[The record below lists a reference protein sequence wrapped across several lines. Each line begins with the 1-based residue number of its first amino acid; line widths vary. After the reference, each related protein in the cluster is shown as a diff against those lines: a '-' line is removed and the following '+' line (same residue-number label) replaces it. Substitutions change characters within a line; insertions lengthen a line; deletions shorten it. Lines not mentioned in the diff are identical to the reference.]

1 VCLMDPSKEL
11 VRDFWEKASC
21 GEALYLEDSTR
32 DGFLKQ
38 SCIRY
43 QIEPYILSFAE
54 FEKYYEKKVLEI
66 GIGLGADHQKFAE
79 AGAELYGIDLTQRAV
94 NYVQKRFETMGLK
107 SHLSIGDV
115 ENLAFADE
123 MFDLVYS
130 WGVLHHTPNTAKAA
144 REILRVLKRG
154 GEFKIMIYH
163 KYSLVGYM
171 LWIRYALMRLRP
183 LTSLAEIYGRY
194 LESPGTKALTTGEAR
209 ELFKDSAYFVNKV
222 ELSHGDLL
230 NSLAGQRH
238 KGISLTLAR
247 MIWPRFLLRNLFKK
261 HGLFMLIHGKK

>member
-1 VCLMDPSKEL
+1 MDPSKEL

-21 GEALYLEDSTR
+21 GEALYLEDSSR
-32 DGFLKQ
+32 DGYLKQ
-38 SCIRY
+38 SWIRY
-43 QIEPYILSFAE
+43 QLEPYILSFAE
-54 FEKYYEKKVLEI
+54 FEKYCEKRVLEI

-94 NYVQKRFETMGLK
+94 DYVRKRFATMGLK
-107 SHLSIGDV
+107 SCLSIGDV

-123 MFDLVYS
+123 MFDFVYS
-130 WGVLHHTPNTAKAA
+130 WGVIHHTPNTAKAA

-154 GEFKIMIYH
+154 GEFKIMVYQ

-183 LTSLAEIYGRY
+183 FTSLAQIYGRY
-194 LESPGTKALTTGEAR
+194 LESPGTKAFTPGGAR
-209 ELFKDSAYFVNKV
+209 ELFKGAAHLAVKV

-247 MIWPRFLLRNLFKK
+247 IIWPRFLLRSLFKK

>member
-1 VCLMDPSKEL
+1 MDPSKEL
-11 VRDFWEKASC
+11 VRNFWEKASC
-21 GEALYLEDSTR
+21 GEALYLEDSSR

-38 SCIRY
+38 SWIRY
-43 QIEPYILSFAE
+43 QLEPYIFSFAE
-54 FEKYYEKKVLEI
+54 FEKYYNKKVLEI

-79 AGAELYGIDLTQRAV
+79 AGAELYGIDLTQRAA
-94 NYVQKRFETMGLK
+94 NYVRKRFATMGVI

-115 ENLAFADE
+115 ENLAFGDE

-130 WGVLHHTPNTAKAA
+130 WGVIHHTPNTAKAA

-154 GEFKIMIYH
+154 GEFKVMVYQ

-183 LTSLAEIYGRY
+183 FTSLAEIYGRY
-194 LESPGTKALTTGEAR
+194 LESPGTKAFTPGEVQ
-209 ELFKDSAYFVNKV
+209 ELFKGAAHLAMKV

-230 NSLAGQRH
+230 NSLAGQCH

-247 MIWPRFLLRNLFKK
+247 IIWPRFLLRNLFKK

>member
-1 VCLMDPSKEL
+1 MDPSKEL
-11 VRDFWEKASC
+11 VRNFWEKASC

-38 SCIRY
+38 SWIRY
-43 QIEPYILSFAE
+43 QLEPYIVRFAE
-54 FEKYYEKKVLEI
+54 FEKYCGKKVLEI
-66 GIGLGADHQKFAE
+66 GIGLGADHQKYAE
-79 AGAELYGIDLTQRAV
+79 TGAELYGIDLTQRAV
-94 NYVQKRFETMGLK
+94 NYVRKRFAIMGTI

-130 WGVLHHTPNTAKAA
+130 WGVIHHTPDAAKAA

-154 GEFKIMIYH
+154 GEFKVMVYH

-171 LWIRYALMRLRP
+171 LWVRYALMKLRP

-194 LESPGTKALTTGEAR
+194 LESPGTKAFTTAEAQ
-209 ELFKDSAYFVNKV
+209 ELFKGAAYLAIRV

-238 KGISLTLAR
+238 RGILLTLAR
-247 MIWPRFLLRNLFKK
+247 IIWPRFLFRNLFKK